1 MDSLTFLDNPAKHK
15 PQPVYA
21 VHGDE
26 AFLKRRALAALRQRI
41 LGPDEGGFGLSTHPG
56 DKAVWAAVRDDL
68 ETLPFLS
75 PRRLV
80 VVENADPFVT
90 RERSRLEKYIGEHPP
105 GSTPPAGVL
114 VLELASL
121 PSNTRLAKLLGDAGS
136 IVCKTPKAEELPK
149 WCVEW
154 SAAQHDK
161 PLAAAA
167 SRLLV
172 DLVGSDMGQLD
183 QELAKLAAYVGS
195 AARIETQDVDRLVG
209 SSRAEDTWKIFD
221 LIGGGRM
228 AEALAM
234 LNRLLDQGED
244 PLRLLGAFSWHLRK
258 LAQAARLVAQGSSV
272 ADALEQAGVQPFARR
287 QAEQQ
292 MRHLGR
298 RRLDSLY
305 DWLLQTDFGIK
316 GASTLPPRTLLER
329 LVVQLAR
336 SRSTPS
342 HA

>member
-1 MDSLTFLDNPAKHK
+1 MDSLAFLDSPAKHK

-26 AFLKRRALAALRQRI
+26 AFLKRRVLNALRQRI
-41 LGPDEGGFGLSTHPG
+41 LGADEGGFGLSTHAG
-56 DKAVWAAVRDDL
+56 DKASYAAVHDDL

-75 PRRLV
+75 DRRLV
-80 VVENADPFVT
+80 VVENADAFVT
-90 RERSRLEKYIGEHPP
+90 RERSRLEKYVADHPP
-105 GSTPPAGVL
+105 GSQPPAGIL

-136 IVCKTPKAEELPK
+136 IVCKARKSDELPK

-154 SAAQHDK
+154 SAAQYGK
-161 PLAAAA
+161 PIAASA

-172 DLVGSDMGQLD
+172 DLVGTDMGRLD
-183 QELAKLAAYVGS
+183 QEIAKLANYVGS
-195 AARIETQDVDRLVG
+195 AARIESQDVDRLVG
-209 SSRAEDTWKIFD
+209 SSRAEDTWKIFE
-221 LIGGGRM
+221 LIGSGRM
-228 AEALAM
+228 GESLIL
-234 LNRLLDQGED
+234 LNRLFDQGED

-258 LAQAARLVAQGSSV
+258 LAQAARLAAQGTSL
-272 ADALEQAGVQPFARR
+272 ADALEQVGVQPWKQR

-298 RRLDSLY
+298 RRLDALY

-316 GASTLPPRTLLER
+316 GASALPPRTLLER

-336 SRSTPS
+336 GRTTQ
-342 HA
+342 ANA

>member
-1 MDSLTFLDNPAKHK
+1 MNSLAFLDSIAKAK

-26 AFLKRRALAALRQRI
+26 SFLKRRVLLALRTLV
-41 LGPDEGGFGLSTHPG
+41 LGPDEGGFGLSAHAG
-56 DKAVWAAVRDDL
+56 DKAAWAAVHDDL

-90 RERSRLEKYIGEHPP
+90 RERARLEKYVAEH
-105 GSTPPAGVL
+105 GKGAAPAGVL
-114 VLELASL
+114 VLDLQSL
-121 PSNTRLAKLLGDAGS
+121 PATTRLAKLLGESGA
-136 IVCKTPKAEELPK
+136 IVCKTPRSEELLK

-154 SAAQHDK
+154 SASHHGK
-161 PLAAAA
+161 TLAAAA
-167 SRLLV
+167 ARLLV
-172 DLVGSDMGQLD
+172 DLVGPDMGLLD
-183 QELAKLAAYVGS
+183 QELAKLATYAGTAS
-195 AARIETQDVDRLVG
+195 RIEAADVDHLVG
-209 SSRAEDTWKIFD
+209 SSRAENTWEIFD
-221 LIGGGRM
+221 RIGAGR
-228 AEALAM
+228 AGDSLVL

-244 PLRLLGAFSWHLRK
+244 PLRLLGRAFSMQLRR
-258 LAQAARLVAQGSSV
+258 LAQAARLNSQGVALGE
-272 ADALEQAGVQPFARR
+272 ALDRVGVPPFARR

-305 DWLLQTDFGIK
+305 NWLLQTDFGIK
-316 GASTLPPRTLLER
+316 GASPLPPRTLLER

-336 SRSTPS
+336 SRPQ
-342 HA
+342 